1 MNLRE
6 LRKHWH
12 PVLIWIR
19 LIWTHQSSST
29 TFLPIQTSSTANLNA
44 VAKALL
50 EKRKCAGHP
59 QHPSTL
65 RYAISDWVD
74 AQDSALAW
82 ISGKVPS
89 KCTPNFITVALPF
102 LEILW
107 QSRYFLNRPCID
119 RINSCPDLWARSRL
133 KFSISTKRT
142 WEDRGRSAYC
152 DAGCGV
158 LFNDDE
164 GEITLVTHLL
174 FRSEC

>member
-6 LRKHWH
+6 LPKHRH

-29 TFLPIQTSSTANLNA
+29 AFLPIQTSSTANLNA

-50 EKRKCAGHP
+50 EKRKCDGHP

-65 RYAISDWVD
+65 RYAIADWVD

-102 LEILW
+102 LEIFRK
-107 QSRYFLNRPCID
+107 SRYFLNRPCMKLQAAHPSSTLLL
-119 RINSCPDLWARSRL
+119 RPHSQPETSDL
-133 KFSISTKRT
+133 T
-142 WEDRGRSAYC
+142 
-152 DAGCGV
+152 
-158 LFNDDE
+158 DE
-164 GEITLVTHLL
+164 MTQVKHLV
-174 FRSEC
+174 